1 MMIKGQPLI
10 TIIGI
15 SLNAQVL
22 EFYILRAMI
31 PKDGAER
38 KKYYL
43 ELKRAKKRDQ
53 MQKYRE
59 KKGEKKTEYSSKKS
73 ARYMRKKRANE
84 KLQLEKEKEKKE
96 KDRVRHFDAYHRK
109 KGENS
114 DCSNEETPHK
124 SAFRNKFHKCRT
136 LKKVGK
142 VIPDT
147 PTKMKEAEIIAHRI
161 KKCPLTRKNLVKL
174 GVAYS
179 EEAESQNA
187 VNSVIANN
195 LASNL
200 KELNST
206 NGTLP
211 ENKRKLYTAGIGLAT
226 DASGKATPMSKLGKK
241 LGVNRKKLSPKQNVT
256 LLQKSSRKK
265 RKDAIPTGHLKIAH
279 EFWISKSRPT
289 GDRRDIKR
297 KRIGPKSYKEHAKQV
312 LEKTER
318 EIFLDF
324 KNEHPNIKMGETMF
338 RRCKPFFVVAAR
350 KQDRKTCLCRKHVE
364 LRMVLRSCAKFRSA
378 CYSNGSIDKELY
390 PPLESVTNTVNTTLC
405 PNMENNIQCLSRNCQ
420 NCGVYNLS
428 LSPVELDFSENAP
441 LIKWQC
447 YGYVEVGEKED
458 GEKIKKL
465 TLINKETKPGELYNY
480 LKDLIRDYPYHDFMA
495 HWQKEQYDILRQTL
509 PLGHVLCVHDY
520 SENYQCNY
528 QNEIQSL
535 YFSKSEASLHVTV
548 LFRHST
554 LEYDGEESTIEKPVI
569 VKEHIFSILDDK
581 THDNYAVH
589 QIRCRIDNYLKNTVK
604 TNVKLMHEFCD
615 GCSAQYKSRHCMG
628 DVSLSQ
634 ADFGYPTWR
643 NFFETSHAKGEQDS
657 AGAHVKQKCAMA
669 VIRQEVTIGSPKE
682 MFEYLSNNFTDPV
695 CSKSE
700 VKRRV
705 FFHIEGEIS
714 RRGRTF
720 QAVPENRKIHSI
732 LSDGDGKLLLRKR
745 SCYCDNCLDQKFDM
759 CSNRQMVD
767 AWTPHEMSKLSQP
780 TERVTRSDEGAPL
793 PEVTGIAELVQKESV
808 VALAADDPRHDYY
821 LIQVTSDGAV
831 RLDQDTEDA
840 FGNCFLKNTFVFK
853 GYFFEVANRLD
864 NTYKLNKKHLA
875 MCHVE
880 TVRYIASEME
890 SFKKGRKN
898 LFRIPLQL
906 HEDILAAL

>member
-1 MMIKGQPLI
+1 MGHKG
-10 TIIGI
+10 
-15 SLNAQVL
+15 
-22 EFYILRAMI
+22 
-31 PKDGAER
+31 

-43 ELKRAKKRDQ
+43 ELKREKKREQ
-53 MQKYRE
+53 MQKYRAKIGKKE
-59 KKGEKKTEYSSKKS
+59 KEYSTKKS
-73 ARYMRKKRANE
+73 AVSMRKKYQND
-84 KLQLEKEKEKKE
+84 KLKLKKQEEKKE
-96 KDRVRHFDAYHRK
+96 KDRIRHFNAYHRE
-109 KGENS
+109 KGT
-114 DCSNEETPHK
+114 CSVATPEPTPSN
-124 SAFRNKFHKCRT
+124 SAFRNKYHKCRT

-142 VIPDT
+142 AIPDT
-147 PTKMKEAEIIAHRI
+147 PSKSKEAEIIAHRI
-161 KKCPLTRKNLVKL
+161 KKCPLTRKKLVSL
-174 GVAYS
+174 GVVYS
-179 EEAESQNA
+179 KEAESENA
-187 VNSVIANN
+187 VNSEIVNN
-195 LASNL
+195 LANNL

-211 ENKRKLYTAGIGLAT
+211 EKKRKLYKAGIELAT
-226 DASGKATPMSKLGKK
+226 GASGKNTPMSKLGKK
-241 LGVNRKKLSPKQNVT
+241 LGVCRKKLSSKQKT
-256 LLQKSSRKK
+256 ALLEKSFSSRKK
-265 RKDAIPTGHLKIAH
+265 RKDAIPKDHKKIAE

-297 KRIGPKSYKEHAKQV
+297 KRIGCKAYKEHAKQV

-324 KNEHPNIKMGETMF
+324 KNEHPHIKMGETMF
-338 RRCKPFFVVAAR
+338 RKCKPFFVVSAR

-378 CYSNGSIDKELY
+378 CHSNGSINQELY
-390 PPLESVTNTVNTTLC
+390 PPLDSVTKTVNTTLC

-420 NCGVYNLS
+420 NCGVYNLA

-441 LIKWQC
+441 LVKWQC

-465 TLINKETKPGELYNY
+465 TLVNKETKPGELYNY

-520 SENYQCNY
+520 SENYQCSY

-554 LEYDGEESTIEKPVI
+554 LEYDGEESTKEKPVI
-569 VKEHIFSILDDK
+569 VKEHIFCILDDK

-589 QIRCRIDNYLKNTVK
+589 QIRCKIDDYLKNTAK

-657 AGAHVKQKCAMA
+657 AGANVKQKCAMA
-669 VIRQEVTIGSPKE
+669 VIRQEATIGSPKE

-705 FFHIEGEIS
+705 FFHIEGDIS
-714 RRGRTF
+714 RKGRTF

-745 SCYCDNCLDQKFDM
+745 SCYCDNCLDQKFEM
-759 CSNRQMVD
+759 CSNRQIVD
-767 AWTPHEMSKLSQP
+767 VWNPHEMSKQSQP
-780 TERVTRSDEGAPL
+780 SERVTRSDEGPTL

-821 LIQVTSDGAV
+821 LLKVTSDGAV
-831 RLDQDTEDA
+831 QLDDDTEDA
-840 FGNCFLKNTFVFK
+840 FGNCFLRNTFVFK

-864 NTYKLNKKHLA
+864 NIYKLNEKHLA

>member
-1 MMIKGQPLI
+1 MMERPK
-10 TIIGI
+10 
-15 SLNAQVL
+15 
-22 EFYILRAMI
+22 I
-31 PKDGAER
+31 PMDGAER
-38 KKYYL
+38 KKYFK
-43 ELKRAKKRDQ
+43 ELKR
-53 MQKYRE
+53 QKERERKAAYRA
-59 KKGEKKTEYSSKKS
+59 S
-73 ARYMRKKRANE
+73 
-84 KLQLEKEKEKKE
+84 LPKKE
-96 KDRVRHFDAYHRK
+96 KQYSTTKHAVSMRKSRADKKHQTQLVQKRREKDRIRK
-109 KGENS
+109 RNKMREGLDPLLDENI
-114 DCSNEETPHK
+114 DFVTPK
-124 SAFRNKFHKCRT
+124 SAFRNKFEKCRT
-136 LKKVGK
+136 IKKVAK
-142 VIPDT
+142 IIPET
-147 PTKMKEAEIIAHRI
+147 PTKRRETEIIAHRI
-161 KKCPLTRKNLVKL
+161 KKCPVVRKNLVSM

-179 EEAESQNA
+179 EAAEQK
-187 VNSVIANN
+187 NN
-195 LASNL
+195 LNSSIVENLSHNL
-200 KELNST
+200 KQLNRG
-206 NGTLP
+206 NGTLSE
-211 ENKRKLYTAGIGLAT
+211 ENRKLYNAGVTLAVEQDEKNAPIT
-226 DASGKATPMSKLGKK
+226 RVCQKLGIKRKPKKGKAA
-241 LGVNRKKLSPKQNVT
+241 T
-256 LLQKSSRKK
+256 LALKSFAPRKK
-265 RKDAIPTGHLKIAH
+265 RSDAIPETHLKVAH
-279 EFWISKSRPT
+279 DFWISKSRPT

-297 KRIGPKSYKEHAKQV
+297 KRIAIKSYKEHAKHV

-318 EIFLDF
+318 EIFCDF
-324 KNEHPNIKMGETMF
+324 KTEYPNIKMGETMF

-364 LRMVLRSCAKFRSA
+364 IRMVLKACAKFRAA

-390 PPLESVTNTVNTTLC
+390 PPLDSVSKTVNTTLC